1 MQNFLGY
8 TTSQLSAV
16 AYSHG
21 AFFVETTEQEFKAWI
36 SQHEY
41 VWLKSNGVAGIR
53 VLREQ
58 EITAS
63 ARRCCENYVNEL
75 NFRLGV

>member
-1 MQNFLGY
+1 MNFLGFS
-8 TTSQLSAV
+8 TSQLSAV
-16 AYSHG
+16 AYAQG
-21 AFFVETTEQEFKAWI
+21 AFLVEGTEQEFKAWI

-41 VWLKSNGVAGIR
+41 VWLKSNGVVGIR

-58 EITAS
+58 EIS
-63 ARRCCENYVNEL
+63 ERARRCCENYVNEL